1 MLYPLSYRGVLTC
14 ATLLERPSTRIGR
27 KKRVNLCVLRR
38 RMLYPLSY
46 RGVLTCATLLE
57 RPSTRIGRKK
67 RVNLCVL
74 RRRMLYPLSYAGV
87 CLYEAASIVPNF
99 RRSVNAAQEIFR
111 KVPQFRFSDC
121 CNHRKLRI

>member
-1 MLYPLSYRGVLTC
+1 MPITARINIKESYKNAGYFAISGVL
-14 ATLLERPSTRIGR
+14 APPARLERTTSRLGGGPSIPVRYGGIFTLI
-27 KKRVNLCVLRR
+27 RR
-38 RMLYPLSY
+38 QGDFWEALHLP
-46 RGVLTCATLLE
+46 
-57 RPSTRIGRKK
+57 
-67 RVNLCVL
+67 L